1 MCNTCEQNRNSS
13 VSLKMES
20 GSWYVEAC
28 KLAAIE
34 FHMCFNAAQSAAT
47 NLEYFFCRLV
57 ERTGSSQPK
66 LKLEVPS

>member
-1 MCNTCEQNRNSS
+1 MCDTCEQNRNSS

-20 GSWYVEAC
+20 GSWYVEVC

-34 FHMCFNAAQSAAT
+34 GNMCFNAAQSVAT

-57 ERTGSSQPK
+57 ERAGSSQHK

>member
-1 MCNTCEQNRNSS
+1 
-13 VSLKMES
+13 MES
-20 GSWYVEAC
+20 GSWYAEVC

-34 FHMCFNAAQSAAT
+34 CHMCFNAAQPAAT

-57 ERTGSSQPK
+57 ERAGSSQPK

>member
-1 MCNTCEQNRNSS
+1 MCDTCEQNRNSS

-34 FHMCFNAAQSAAT
+34 CHMCFNAAQSAAT
-47 NLEYFFCRLV
+47 NLEYFFCRSV
-57 ERTGSSQPK
+57 ERAGSSQPK

>member
-13 VSLKMES
+13 VSLKMEN

-34 FHMCFNAAQSAAT
+34 CHMCFNAAQSAAT

-57 ERTGSSQPK
+57 ERAGSSQPK

>member
-1 MCNTCEQNRNSS
+1 MCNTCQQNRNTSG
-13 VSLKMES
+13 SLKMES
-20 GSWYVEAC
+20 GSWYVEVC

-34 FHMCFNAAQSAAT
+34 CHMCFNAAQSVAN

-57 ERTGSSQPK
+57 ERAGSSQHK

>member
-1 MCNTCEQNRNSS
+1 MCDTCEQNRNSS

-34 FHMCFNAAQSAAT
+34 CHMCFNAAQSAAT

-57 ERTGSSQPK
+57 ERAGSSQPK

>member
-20 GSWYVEAC
+20 GSCFVEAC

-34 FHMCFNAAQSAAT
+34 CHMCFNAAQSAAT

-57 ERTGSSQPK
+57 ERAGSSQPK

>member
-1 MCNTCEQNRNSS
+1 MCDTCEQNRNSS

-34 FHMCFNAAQSAAT
+34 CHMCFNAAQSAAT
-47 NLEYFFCRLV
+47 NLEYFFCRLA
-57 ERTGSSQPK
+57 ERAGSSQPK
-66 LKLEVPS
+66 HKLEVPS